1 MNKNVFGEPIITCS
15 KKPMTGF
22 FRNGCCDTDE
32 FDHGLHTVCVIVDDN
47 FLNFSKSRGNDLS
60 TPVPAF
66 GFVGLKSGDKWCL
79 CALRW
84 KEAMLNN
91 IAPKV
96 ILEATNEK
104 TLEVI
109 EMKDLL
115 KYSHKKTVQN

>member
-32 FDHGLHTVCVIVDDN
+32 SDHGLHTVCVIVDDH

-91 IAPKV
+91 A
-96 ILEATNEK
+96 K
-104 TLEVI
+104 TI
-109 EMKDLL
+109 
-115 KYSHKKTVQN
+115 